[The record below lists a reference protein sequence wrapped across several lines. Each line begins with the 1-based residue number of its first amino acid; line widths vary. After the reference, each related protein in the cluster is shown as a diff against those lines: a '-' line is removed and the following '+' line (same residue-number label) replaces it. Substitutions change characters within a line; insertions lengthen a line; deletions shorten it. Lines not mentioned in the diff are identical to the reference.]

1 MNSDAEN
8 ESHSLADF
16 LAPGVI
22 AEDLPELHPL
32 LVAKPLLAAFTALFH
47 GGEDAVIARLLVLR
61 EIGAR
66 AEAPQWTP
74 AELEAR
80 FAYID
85 AVKLDTIL
93 KRLREH
99 TLLVWDGERRHYQLA
114 ATGRMALAALDQLLK
129 FSAEDDA
136 ELGYI
141 TSQIAAGAATGRV
154 SAEVLR
160 HLLARLT
167 ELESEF
173 EQAVRSGSEYKLK
186 LAQDKL
192 ASVWQ
197 WMEKGNAVVRGLSS
211 DGLTNDTAWRLAQ
224 EIGAR
229 QSRIM
234 RMTGVFQRELSK
246 IARQQVHLSQGG
258 LTTSD
263 LAAWLR
269 GQSAGQLADL
279 LTSRA
284 RIVPETV
291 FVLTDVMLDVA
302 EYELLERERYAV
314 KTSHM
319 PVPASA
325 EETHEY
331 AITAPPDL
339 ARFTA
344 ILGNL
349 VTPTLVADVVVGG
362 DYRTAAYRFS
372 LLPLIGESIADPDLA
387 AFAGLA
393 LDTHWDTSDPADTTL
408 EIVNRNEVAAISAG
422 LLTPVIPVTHQHG

>member
-1 MNSDAEN
+1 MNPSGGAEL
-8 ESHSLADF
+8 HSLAEF
-16 LAPGVI
+16 LAPGV
-22 AEDLPELHPL
+22 AAADLPELFPL
-32 LVAKPLLAAFTALFH
+32 LAAKPLLAAFTALFH
-47 GGEDAVIARLLVLR
+47 GNEDAVIARLLVLR

-66 AEAPQWTP
+66 AETPQWTP
-74 AELEAR
+74 ADLEAR

-85 AVKLDTIL
+85 PVKLDTIL

-99 TLLVWDGERRHYQLA
+99 DLLVWDGDRRHYQLA
-114 ATGRMALAALDQLLK
+114 AAGRMALAALEQLLQ

-154 SAEVLR
+154 SSEVLR

-167 ELESEF
+167 ELEGEF
-173 EQAVRSGSEYKLK
+173 EQAVRSGSEYQLK

-197 WMEKGNAVVRGLSS
+197 WMEKGNEVVRNLTR
-211 DGLTNDTAWRLAQ
+211 DGLDDNISWRLAQ
-224 EIGAR
+224 EIGTR

-269 GQSAGQLADL
+269 GQSAEKMAGLLAG
-279 LTSRA
+279 TSSV
-284 RIVPETV
+284 VPEPV
-291 FVLTDVMLDVA
+291 FVLPDVMLDVA
-302 EYELLERERYAV
+302 EYELLERERSAA
-314 KTSHM
+314 KISRM
-319 PVPASA
+319 PAAAAA
-325 EETHEY
+325 EETLEY
-331 AITAPPDL
+331 AIAAPPEL
-339 ARFTA
+339 SRLTTL
-344 ILGNL
+344 LGHL
-349 VTPTLVADVVVGG
+349 DAPKRVADVVVGG

-372 LLPLIGESIADPDLA
+372 LLPLIGEPIADPDLA
-387 AFAGLA
+387 AFADLA
-393 LDTHWDTSDPADTTL
+393 VQAQWDKSDPTDTTL
-408 EIVNRNEVAAISAG
+408 EVVNRHEVAAISPG
-422 LLTPVIPVTHQHG
+422 LLAPVTPSPPSEP